1 MSDLLTNI
9 HKTRQNARKAI
20 SQGILD
26 TALFLSNVA
35 QLKSIV
41 DEDLG
46 TETKPKVAITM
57 ISLSLFIQVVV
68 GILIILLLDVEGAL
82 IELGDME
89 RGRTMLPAEDEITEE
104 STLLEPDPITIMA
117 TDHTGGTYLPNKRQK
132 LKARARR
139 MNTAIFCF
147 IFAVLC
153 LNLIINGLEL
163 SKPNTLKQWLKAYN
177 ITISR

>member
-9 HKTRQNARKAI
+9 QKTRQNARKAI

-46 TETKPKVAITM
+46 TEAKPKVAITM
-57 ISLSLFIQVVV
+57 ISLSLLIQVVI

-82 IELGDME
+82 IELGDIA
-89 RGRTMLPAEDEITEE
+89 RGGSLVPVEDEITEE
-104 STLLEPDPITIMA
+104 STLLEPESRSTN
-117 TDHTGGTYLPNKRQK
+117 HTVGTYVPDKRRK
-132 LKARARR
+132 LKSRARR
-139 MNTAIFCF
+139 MNTAILFF
-147 IFAVLC
+147 IFVVFC
-153 LNLIINGLEL
+153 INLIINGLEL

-177 ITISR
+177 ITIPK